1 MTNCHL
7 FLFGLFRKK
16 GRYPEIMNLYRC
28 KEMFADV
35 RIVNLSRESH
45 TFRSKSFQFAKV
57 VHWCC
62 VEVAKIFVLD
72 LSVSIKLQ

>member
-1 MTNCHL
+1 
-7 FLFGLFRKK
+7 
-16 GRYPEIMNLYRC
+16 
-28 KEMFADV
+28 MFADV

-62 VEVAKIFVLD
+62 VEVAKIFVSD
-72 LSVSIKLQ
+72 LSRSIKLQ